1 MKKARTG
8 IQKHKYWKLQ
18 MNSVAN
24 VSWICIC
31 NFQSYQSHF
40 VFPTAYLVLIM
51 FVCGDYSGNLKNFH
65 LLLFFRKNETEVRR
79 LNLGCEE
86 SWLKIFELLFV
97 LFNDISFLLLWW
109 NRSLSFPVRW
119 SSWFY
124 DKWYMIN
131 KKEQIPRTFTFCK
144 EIACILRL
152 MQKRYDKLVLWR
164 KTNPLL
170 GSKFSISHQV
180 DLIGKVHG
188 HGQLDQEVNTESI
201 TTLGYNWASCNK
213 TSNCCKLQTLR
224 RKLVRCFFLFC
235 FFFNPKAAH
244 ADLTKCV
251 TQWFTPDNAQP
262 HNTQARHVQ
271 PPNNHAFWMAACIH
285 I

>member
-1 MKKARTG
+1 LKKARTG

-97 LFNDISFLLLWW
+97 LFNESEMNLLVAALYISKYTSIDLIWIFHFSFFIRPPADI
-109 NRSLSFPVRW
+109 
-119 SSWFY
+119 Y
-124 DKWYMIN
+124 K
-131 KKEQIPRTFTFCK
+131 TF
-144 EIACILRL
+144 
-152 MQKRYDKLVLWR
+152 
-164 KTNPLL
+164 PLL
-170 GSKFSISHQV
+170 QGIWPFQMCIFSTNYV
-180 DLIGKVHG
+180 
-188 HGQLDQEVNTESI
+188 
-201 TTLGYNWASCNK
+201 C
-213 TSNCCKLQTLR
+213 
-224 RKLVRCFFLFC
+224 
-235 FFFNPKAAH
+235 
-244 ADLTKCV
+244 
-251 TQWFTPDNAQP
+251 
-262 HNTQARHVQ
+262 
-271 PPNNHAFWMAACIH
+271 
-285 I
+285 